1 MMNMTARVDEFN
13 DFKII
18 PHFPRYEINRYGTI
32 RDTERNSY
40 VAQNESDGYL
50 VAHLI
55 PEVDKNK
62 LNGVK
67 TSLMR
72 VHRLV
77 AMTWLAPPTD
87 PEKTEINHKDGNK
100 KNNHVSNLE
109 WVTKVENA
117 LHANKYL
124 RHATGVSL
132 KCRTRNF
139 ETGEILEHA
148 SIQEAA
154 RYMGFKSSTN
164 IAALT
169 PKMFG
174 KLVKDKF
181 EVRVEGDNRPWFYE
195 NRTKKVCSRYMVVIT
210 YPDGKVKEFFNTGT
224 LIKEFK
230 LYRLVASGVYALA
243 DVIKE
248 QYPEYKIDI
257 YDSYNLDL
265 GIPNR
270 LPNRKSDAKQ
280 TIAYNDDYVII
291 YRSASAA
298 ARAFK
303 CDKGTILR
311 YVDTLQPYKGYLFI
325 QEDFE
330 LTEMYRLRD
339 IIEKRHPNGPL
350 PAPLRNMDANSL

>member
-1 MMNMTARVDEFN
+1 MLDMAARIN
-13 DFKII
+13 DFNEFKTI
-18 PHFPRYEINRYGTI
+18 PNFSRYVINRYGTI
-32 RDTERNSY
+32 KDTERNAY

-50 VAHLI
+50 VAHLV
-55 PEVDKNK
+55 PDVDKTKTNV
-62 LNGVK
+62 VK
-67 TSLMR
+67 TSMMR

-77 AMTWLAPPTD
+77 GLTWLPKPDD
-87 PEKTEINHKDGNK
+87 PNKTEINHKDGVK
-100 KNNHVSNLE
+100 TNNHVSNLE

-117 LHANKYL
+117 LHANKYP
-124 RHATGVSL
+124 RQVNGVSL

-139 ETGEILEHA
+139 DTGEILEH
-148 SIQEAA
+148 SSMQEAA
-154 RYMGFKSSTN
+154 RYMGFNCSIN

-174 KLVKDKF
+174 KLIKDKF
-181 EVRVEGDNRPWFYE
+181 EVRVEGDERPWFYE
-195 NRTKKVCSRYMVVIT
+195 NRTKKVCSRYMTVIT
-210 YPDGKVKEFFNTGT
+210 YPDGRCKEFFGTGS

-248 QYPEYKIDI
+248 QYPDYQIEV

-280 TIAYNDDYVII
+280 TIAYNDDRVIV
-291 YRSASAA
+291 YQSASAA
-298 ARAFK
+298 ARDFE

-311 YVDTLQPYKGYLFI
+311 YVDTLQPYKGFLFI

-330 LTEMYRLRD
+330 LIEMYKLRD
-339 IIEKRHPNGPL
+339 AIEKRHPDRQL
-350 PAPLRNMDANSL
+350 PAPLRDMVANSL

>member
-1 MMNMTARVDEFN
+1 MMNMTARVNEFK
-13 DFKII
+13 DFKVI

-32 RDTERNSY
+32 RDTEKNSY
-40 VAQNESDGYL
+40 VAQSVSNGYL

-55 PEVDKNK
+55 PEPDKDRPHV
-62 LNGVK
+62 LK
-67 TSLMR
+67 TSLKR

-77 AMTWLAPPTD
+77 ALTWLPPPTD
-87 PEKTEINHKDGNK
+87 SEKIEINHKDGNK
-100 KNNHVSNLE
+100 QNNHVSNLE
-109 WVTKVENA
+109 WVTKAENA

-124 RHATGVSL
+124 RYTTGVSL
-132 KCRTRNF
+132 RCKTRNF

-154 RYMGFKSSTN
+154 RYMGFKTTMN

-210 YPDGKVKEFFNTGT
+210 YPDGSTKEFFNTGT

-248 QYPEYKIDI
+248 LYPEYKVDI

-270 LPNRKSDAKQ
+270 LPNRRSDAQQ
-280 TIAYNDDYVII
+280 TIAYNDDCVII
-291 YRSASAA
+291 YRSATAA
-298 ARAFK
+298 ARDFK
-303 CDKGTILR
+303 CDKSTILR
-311 YVDTLQPYKGYLFI
+311 YVDTLQPYKGFLFI

-330 LTEMYRLRD
+330 LVEMYKLRD
-339 IIEKRHPNGPL
+339 AIEKRHPDRQL
-350 PAPLRNMDANSL
+350 PAPLRDMDANSL

>member
-1 MMNMTARVDEFN
+1 MMNMTARVNEFK
-13 DFKII
+13 DFKVI

-32 RDTERNSY
+32 RDTEKNSY
-40 VAQNESDGYL
+40 VAQSVSNGYL
-50 VAHLI
+50 VAYLI
-55 PEVDKNK
+55 PEVDKDRPHA
-62 LNGVK
+62 VK
-67 TSLMR
+67 TSLKR

-77 AMTWLAPPTD
+77 ALTWLPPPTD
-87 PEKTEINHKDGNK
+87 PEKIEINHKDGNK
-100 KNNHVSNLE
+100 QNNHVSNLE
-109 WVTKVENA
+109 WVTKAENA

-124 RHATGVSL
+124 RYTTGVSL
-132 KCRTRNF
+132 RCRTRNF

-154 RYMGFKSSTN
+154 RYMGFKTTVN

-181 EVRVEGDNRPWFYE
+181 EVRVEGDDRPWFYE

-210 YPDGKVKEFFNTGT
+210 YPDGNVKEFFNTGT

-243 DVIKE
+243 DIIKE
-248 QYPEYKIDI
+248 LYPEYKIDI

-270 LPNRKSDAKQ
+270 LPNKRSDAQQ
-280 TIAYNDDYVII
+280 TIAYNDDCVII

-298 ARAFK
+298 ARDFK
-303 CDKGTILR
+303 CDKATILR
-311 YVDTLQPYKGYLFI
+311 YVDTLQPYKGFLFI

-330 LTEMYRLRD
+330 LIEMYKLRD
-339 IIEKRHPNGPL
+339 AIEKRHPDRQL
-350 PAPLRNMDANSL
+350 PAPLRDMDANSL

>member
-1 MMNMTARVDEFN
+1 MMNMTARVNEFN
-13 DFKII
+13 EFKTI
-18 PHFPRYEINRYGTI
+18 PHFSRYEINRYGTI
-32 RDTERNSY
+32 RDTERNAY
-40 VAQNESDGYL
+40 VAQSESDGYL
-50 VAHLI
+50 VSHLI
-55 PEVDKNK
+55 PDVDKNK
-62 LNGVK
+62 LSAVK

-77 AMTWLAPPTD
+77 GLTWLPKPDD
-87 PEKTEINHKDGNK
+87 PNKTEINHKDGIK
-100 KNNHVSNLE
+100 TNNHVSNLE

-124 RHATGVSL
+124 RQTNGVSL
-132 KCRTRNF
+132 RCKTRNF
-139 ETGEILEHA
+139 DTGEILEHS

-154 RYMGFKSSTN
+154 RYMGFQSATN

-174 KLVKDKF
+174 KLVKDKY
-181 EVRVEGDNRPWFYE
+181 EVRVEGDTRPWFYE
-195 NRTKKVCSRYMVVIT
+195 NRNKKVCSRYMVVIN
-210 YPDGKVKEFFNTGT
+210 YPDGTTKEFFHTST
-224 LIKEFK
+224 LIREFK
-230 LYRLVASGVYALA
+230 LYRLAASGVYALA
-243 DVIKE
+243 ETIKE

-270 LPNRKSDAKQ
+270 LPNRSSDAKQ
-280 TIAYNDDYVII
+280 TIAYNDDRVII

-298 ARAFK
+298 ARDFK

-311 YVDTLQPYKGYLFI
+311 YVDTLQPYKGFLFI

-330 LTEMYRLRD
+330 LVELYRLRD
-339 IIEKRHPNGPL
+339 AIEKRHPDRQL
-350 PAPLRNMDANSL
+350 PAPLRDMVANSL